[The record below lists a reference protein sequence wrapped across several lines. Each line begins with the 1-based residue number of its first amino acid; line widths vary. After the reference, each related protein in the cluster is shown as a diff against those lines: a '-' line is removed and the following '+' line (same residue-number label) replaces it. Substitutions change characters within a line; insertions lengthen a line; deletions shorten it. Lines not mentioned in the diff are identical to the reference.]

1 MKKIVS
7 TILLC
12 VLLCGSIFSLAS
24 CSNIVFGEYSA
35 SIDLGLAS
43 SDVVVK
49 FGLGTVTIESTTDT
63 IITNAATST
72 YEAKYKIAEDEEG
85 NRTITFTYAEGAD
98 EFAAFPGGEALSLVE
113 SEVEGVK
120 YLTIGLYKLKKVK

>member
-24 CSNIVFGEYSA
+24 CSNIIFGNYSA
-35 SIDLGLAS
+35 SIDVGLAS
-43 SDVVVK
+43 NDVVVK

-63 IITNAATST
+63 IISAAATAT
-72 YEAKYKIAEDEEG
+72 YEAKYKIGEDEEG
-85 NRTITFTYAEGAD
+85 NRTITFTYEEGAD
-98 EFAAFPGGEALSLVE
+98 EFLAFPGGKALSLVE

-120 YLTIGLYKLKKVK
+120 YLTIGIYKFTKTK

>member
-24 CSNIVFGEYSA
+24 CSNIVFGEYDG
-35 SIDLGLAS
+35 SINLGIIKY
-43 SDVVVK
+43 DIKMK
-49 FGLGTVTIESTTDT
+49 FSIGKVTIETESEKVYT
-63 IITNAATST
+63 
-72 YEAKYKIAEDEEG
+72 AKYKIAEDEDG
-85 NRTITFTYAEGAD
+85 DRTITFTYEDGAD
-98 EFAAFPGGEALSLVE
+98 EFLAFPGGEALSLVE

-120 YLTIGLYKLKKVK
+120 YLTIGLYKLKKIK